1 MANPN
6 LKIRIGAIDRTGG
19 AFRSINAGLGRVKNA
34 VFSVQTAVAALAG
47 ATGFG
52 LLVKGTIETNREFQ
66 SLEASLSTFL
76 GSTEKASEAFG
87 ILQQF
92 AATTPFA
99 LREVVSGFNKLIAR
113 GLNPSIQALTAFG
126 NIASGTG
133 KTLDQFVEAA
143 ADAAVGEFERL
154 KEFGIKARSEGDKVV
169 FTFKGVETEVT
180 KSGAA
185 ISDFLVTLGETEFA
199 GAIEK
204 QSQTLNGA
212 FSNLGDS
219 FDMFKK
225 AIGEAGFNEALV
237 NLSRALSR
245 LAKENDGVAQS
256 IGRFLTSGVNA
267 IPKAFGLVADAADI
281 VYRNLH
287 FLRKAFIA
295 VTAFVFTRAI
305 LGQAVA
311 FLRLAG
317 ALLTARKAATIYSA
331 TSRVLT
337 LSTLATAIVFAQLTG
352 TLDKMVAG
360 IQSAVTEATELLEKT
375 FPGLK
380 TELDKLF
387 PSLNKD
393 IAALEELAETNDLSI
408 TSTEELDRKL
418 SELVG
423 TLEEGPAKATRFA
436 EAMKK
441 MAEEAKDLQTQ
452 LENVALRG
460 LQSLEDN
467 LVSVVMQ
474 TKSAKDAFKD
484 MARSILADIVRMQ
497 IKQAII
503 GPIAAA
509 FGGSTVAPRAMG
521 GPVTAGRPYLV
532 GERGPELFV
541 PGRTGGIVPN
551 GQMGGASVTVN
562 QTINLSTGVSDTVRA
577 EVLNMLPQIQNATKA
592 AVLDT
597 RRRGGSFATAFG
609 G

>member
-1 MANPN
+1 MAKPN
-6 LKIRIGAIDRTGG
+6 LNIRIGAVDRTGG

-76 GSTEKASEAFG
+76 GSTEKAEKAFG

-113 GLNPSIQALTAFG
+113 GLNPSISALTAFG

-225 AIGEAGFNEALV
+225 SIGEAGFNEALV
-237 NLSRALSR
+237 NLARTFSRVAQ
-245 LAKENDGVAQS
+245 ENDGLAQS
-256 IGRFLTSGVNA
+256 IGRFLTGAVNA
-267 IPKAFGLVADAADI
+267 IPTAFGVVADAADL
-281 VYRNLH
+281 VRRNLD
-287 FLRKAFIA
+287 FLRKSFIA

-305 LGQAVA
+305 LQQGVA

-331 TSRVLT
+331 TSKVLT

-352 TLDKMVAG
+352 TLDKLVEG
-360 IQSAVTEATELLEKT
+360 IESAVKEATELLDRT

-393 IAALEELAETNDLSI
+393 IDALEKLAEANDVTI
-408 TSTEELDRKL
+408 DSTKKLDEALAELT
-418 SELVG
+418 G
-423 TLEEGPAKATRFA
+423 TMEGGTTKASSFK
-436 EAMKK
+436 EAMEKLAK
-441 MAEEAKDLQTQ
+441 QMKDADTQMA
-452 LENVALRG
+452 NVATRG

-467 LVSVVMQ
+467 LVSVIMQ
-474 TKSAKDAFKD
+474 TKNAKDAFKD
-484 MARSILADIVRMQ
+484 MARSILADLVRMELRKQ
-497 IKQAII
+497 IIA
-503 GPIAAA
+503 PIAEALPG
-509 FGGSTVAPRAMG
+509 FLPGRAMG
-521 GPVTAGRPYLV
+521 GPVTAGRPYMV

-551 GQMGGASVTVN
+551 NQMGGSAVTVN
-562 QTINLSTGVSDTVRA
+562 QTINLTTGVSQTVRA
-577 EVLNMLPQIQNATKA
+577 EVLNMLPQIADA
-592 AVLDT
+592 AKGAVMDAK
-597 RRRGGSFATAFG
+597 RRGGSYAAALG
-609 G
+609 

>member
-6 LKIRIGAIDRTGG
+6 LKIRIGAVDRTGN

-76 GSTEKASEAFG
+76 GSTEKAEKAFG

-225 AIGEAGFNEALV
+225 QIGEAGFNEALV
-237 NLSRALSR
+237 DLSRTLSR

-256 IGRFLTSGVNA
+256 IGRFLASGVNA
-267 IPKAFGLVADAADI
+267 IPTVFGVVADAADI
-281 VYRNLH
+281 VRRNLE
-287 FLRKAFIA
+287 FLRKAFIG

-331 TSRVLT
+331 TSKVLT

-352 TLDKMVAG
+352 TLDKLVEG
-360 IQSAVTEATELLEKT
+360 IESAVKEATELLDRT

-393 IAALEELAETNDLSI
+393 IAALEELAKTNDITI
-408 TSTEELDRKL
+408 TSTEELDRQL
-418 SELVG
+418 TELVG
-423 TLEEGPAKATRFA
+423 TMDQGPTKANSFA

-441 MAEEAKDLQTQ
+441 LAAAAEDTQTQ
-452 LENVALRG
+452 LANVATRG

-474 TKSAKDAFKD
+474 TKNAKDAFRD
-484 MARSILADIVRMQ
+484 MARSILADLIRLQ

-503 GPIAAA
+503 APIAAA
-509 FGGSTVAPRAMG
+509 LPGFAPAPRAMG

-551 GQMGGASVTVN
+551 GQMGGAGVTVN
-562 QTINLSTGVSDTVRA
+562 QTINLTTGVSQTVRA
-577 EVLNMLPQIQNATKA
+577 EVLNMLPQIADAAKG
-592 AVLDT
+592 AVLDAK
-597 RRRGGSFATAFG
+597 RRGGSYAAALG
-609 G
+609 

>member
-6 LKIRIGAIDRTGG
+6 LKIRIGAVDRTGG

-76 GSTEKASEAFG
+76 GSTEKAEKAFG

-113 GLNPSIQALTAFG
+113 GLNPSISALTAFG

-237 NLSRALSR
+237 NLARTFSQIAQ
-245 LAKENDGVAQS
+245 ENDGLAQS
-256 IGRFLTSGVNA
+256 IGRFLTGAVNA
-267 IPKAFGLVADAADI
+267 IPTAFGVVADAADL
-281 VYRNLH
+281 VRRNLD
-287 FLRKAFIA
+287 FLRKSFIA

-305 LGQAVA
+305 LQQGVA

-331 TSRVLT
+331 TSKVLT

-352 TLDKMVAG
+352 TLDKLVEG
-360 IQSAVTEATELLEKT
+360 IESAVKEATELLDRT

-393 IAALEELAETNDLSI
+393 IDALEKLAEANDVTI
-408 TSTEELDRKL
+408 DSTAELDRKL

-423 TLEEGPAKATRFA
+423 TMDQGPEKAGKFA
-436 EAMKK
+436 DAMKK
-441 MAEEAKDLQTQ
+441 LAEQAKDTNAQ
-452 LENVALRG
+452 LANVATRG

-467 LVSVVMQ
+467 LVNVAMQ

-484 MARSILADIVRMQ
+484 MARSILADLIRLQVR
-497 IKQAII
+497 KAII
-503 GPIAAA
+503 APIAEALPG
-509 FGGSTVAPRAMG
+509 FLPGRAMG
-521 GPVTAGRPYLV
+521 GPVTAGRPYMV

-551 GQMGGASVTVN
+551 NQMGGSAVTVN
-562 QTINLSTGVSDTVRA
+562 QTINLTTGVSQTVRA
-577 EVLNMLPQIQNATKA
+577 EVLNMLPQIADA
-592 AVLDT
+592 AKGAVMDAK
-597 RRRGGSFATAFG
+597 RRGGSYAAALG
-609 G
+609 

>member
-180 KSGAA
+180 KSGKA

-237 NLSRALSR
+237 NLSRTLSR

-267 IPKAFGLVADAADI
+267 IPRVFGAVADAADI
-281 VYRNLH
+281 VRRNLD
-287 FLRKAFIA
+287 FLRKSFIA

-331 TSRVLT
+331 TSKVLT

-352 TLDKMVAG
+352 TLDKLVEG
-360 IQSAVTEATELLEKT
+360 IESAVKEATVLLDKT

-393 IAALEELAETNDLSI
+393 IAALEDLAKTNDITI
-408 TSTEELDRKL
+408 TSTEELDRQL

-423 TLEEGPAKATRFA
+423 TLEEGPPKASSFA
-436 EAMKK
+436 ESMKK
-441 MAEEAKDLQTQ
+441 IAEEAADLQTQ
-452 LENVALRG
+452 LENVAVRG

-484 MARSILADIVRMQ
+484 MARSIIADIIRIQ
-497 IKQAII
+497 IRQAII
-503 GPIAAA
+503 APIAAA
-509 FGGSTVAPRAMG
+509 FGGTTAAPRAMG

-541 PGRTGGIVPN
+541 PGRNGGIVPN
-551 GQMGGASVTVN
+551 GQMGGAGVTVN